1 MDKSW
6 NQLSDRCNLFY
17 TAPSGLYK
25 ELLKEAEVELANRC
39 SLYKLSMSYNFADLQ
54 QTARPQNSVML
65 PPSYK
70 SMISVWVNGDEIPY
84 REKHQWTF
92 NKGTNGMTVQS
103 GTPNYYDLANGFI
116 FFDKAPSTSDVVDC
130 WFRANMPND
139 PNLDKNVMLMPEI
152 NGSSDD
158 DRVFISTTIGSE
170 IDGHNIYAGYYDSSG
185 QAHSLVQLK
194 YDGSGEVD
202 SSEPYDPSQ
211 LSFRDSNVMSN
222 NRPMSLQTFTGGNDS
237 GSDFTNTPLDAHE
250 VYQKGVLGGYRL
262 VGPVIE
268 NDYHLNLC
276 DYAIYMATAKAD
288 PELSMKHLQIWEAR
302 LLEILND
309 NIDKELPIG
318 MKEEI

>member
-1 MDKSW
+1 
-6 NQLSDRCNLFY
+6 
-17 TAPSGLYK
+17 
-25 ELLKEAEVELANRC
+25 
-39 SLYKLSMSYNFADLQ
+39 
-54 QTARPQNSVML
+54 
-65 PPSYK
+65 
-70 SMISVWVNGDEIPY
+70 
-84 REKHQWTF
+84 
-92 NKGTNGMTVQS
+92 
-103 GTPNYYDLANGFI
+103 
-116 FFDKAPSTSDVVDC
+116 
-130 WFRANMPND
+130 MPND

-250 VYQKGVLGGYRL
+250 VYQKGVLG
-262 VGPVIE
+262 
-268 NDYHLNLC
+268 D
-276 DYAIYMATAKAD
+276 
-288 PELSMKHLQIWEAR
+288 
-302 LLEILND
+302 
-309 NIDKELPIG
+309 IG
-318 MKEEI
+318 